1 MDKKL
6 MNETIKMLKMVI
18 INLEELAGQVDNRRD
33 KINLDNY
40 ISNAYGIYHQ
50 MDNKYSTK

>member
-50 MDNKYSTK
+50 LDNKYSKK